1 MTQYGSET
9 ILPYNKEEQKGT
21 QVKRMFDSIA
31 ETYDQLNHTL
41 SFGIDKIWRR
51 KGIAFLRPFSPKTIL
66 DIATG
71 TGDLAISMYKK
82 LRPDHIVGADISLGM
97 MEVGRKKVAAAG
109 YSEHISFEQQ
119 DCTALTYEENSFDAV
134 TAAFGVRNFENIEQ
148 GISEMYRVLKP
159 GGHIMILELSTPEHF
174 PMRQLY
180 QIYSKTVIPFIGRL
194 LSKEKVA
201 YNYLPA
207 SIKVVPQGKVMTD
220 LLTRQG
226 FKQARVRTFTF
237 GIGAVNVIKFTKG
250 LFGKLKLKGYNSD
263 IIGFKQ
269 SIDPLL
275 KETHRKALILGTGGA
290 SKAVFHGLKQLGVG
304 ATLVS
309 RKPKEFC
316 ITYDEI
322 TPKTMEQYTVIV
334 NTTPLGMFPNI
345 DSCPD
350 IPYDLL
356 TPNHLLYDLLY
367 NPDETLFMKKGK
379 EKGAIVKNGLEM
391 LLLQAF
397 AAWEIWQK

>member
-1 MTQYGSET
+1 MLVAWHPYDIGKIRRFRHVLVHGGFPVARNRLHFQIDGIVLFFE
-9 ILPYNKEEQKGT
+9 LPFNDDGEVFFLRE
-21 QVKRMFDSIA
+21 IA

-237 GIGAVNVIKFTKG
+237 GICSLYTG
-250 LFGKLKLKGYNSD
+250 S
-263 IIGFKQ
+263 
-269 SIDPLL
+269 
-275 KETHRKALILGTGGA
+275 KE
-290 SKAVFHGLKQLGVG
+290 
-304 ATLVS
+304 
-309 RKPKEFC
+309 
-316 ITYDEI
+316 
-322 TPKTMEQYTVIV
+322 
-334 NTTPLGMFPNI
+334 
-345 DSCPD
+345 
-350 IPYDLL
+350 
-356 TPNHLLYDLLY
+356 
-367 NPDETLFMKKGK
+367 
-379 EKGAIVKNGLEM
+379 
-391 LLLQAF
+391 
-397 AAWEIWQK
+397 